1 MDDPAAPRS
10 DRERTEEASDREVSR
25 VERMQALLQ
34 RAHQEARS
42 AQSAEKAARERLEDL
57 QRQLAEITTLNRRLA
72 EANAETAELMATL
85 EERNGH
91 LKQANQ
97 QLARANAY
105 AAELVAL
112 VETKEEEIHRLNRA
126 LAAANAQ
133 AAELVADREFRM
145 EELERLNRRLAEEVQ
160 QRRRAQEEAADL
172 AERLRLANQDLDRLA
187 TLDPLTDLYNRRGLE
202 RLLDAELNRSARTGD
217 PIGVLFADFDDFKA
231 INARFG
237 HAGGDAALR
246 ESGRRLR
253 RSLRPT
259 DIVAR
264 IGGDE
269 FLAILPCVQE
279 QELGHLAQRFL
290 ESVSSEPVTLDGQRV
305 FLTISVAAGILPPDV
320 TEIEQVLGWARGA
333 LEQSKRQGKNR
344 FTSIPR

>member
-1 MDDPAAPRS
+1 MEHPAGG
-10 DRERTEEASDREVSR
+10 DREGTGPEGTPDREVSR

-34 RAHQEARS
+34 KAHAEARS
-42 AQSAEKAARERLEDL
+42 ARGAEEESRQRLEAL
-57 QRQLAEITTLNRRLA
+57 QRQVDQVSALNRRLA
-72 EANAETAELMATL
+72 EANAETAELMAAL
-85 EERNGH
+85 EDRNAS

-105 AAELVAL
+105 AAEMVAL
-112 VETKEEEIHRLNRA
+112 IETKEEEIQRLNRA

-160 QRRRAQEEAADL
+160 QRRLAQEEAARL
-172 AERLRLANQDLDRLA
+172 AEQLQAANRDLDRLA

-217 PIGVLFADFDDFKA
+217 PIGVLFADFDDFKS
-231 INARFG
+231 INERFG
-237 HAGGDAALR
+237 HAGGDGALR
-246 ESGRRLR
+246 ECGLRLR
-253 RSLRPT
+253 QSLRPT
-259 DIVAR
+259 DVVAR

-269 FLAILPCVQE
+269 FLAILPGVDE
-279 QELGHLAQRFL
+279 GGLDALARRFL
-290 ESVSSEPVTLDGQRV
+290 EGISSSPVTLGGQRV
-305 FLTISVAAGILPPDV
+305 FLTVSVAAGVLPPSV
-320 TEIEQVLGWARGA
+320 TEIEQILSWSRSA

-344 FTSIPR
+344 FTRILS